1 MLFFSIPPVAS
12 HLIACL
18 SPLPSHSPCRCQL
31 PPDVSQQLG
40 ALSISRFSKWSLH
53 IDLPCLKVFSVKQA
67 PSFYLE
73 NSLLWSILQKIL
85 AITMQSS
92 PMFSGISNVFWYCH
106 LRVTLFLPFTYP
118 VRSFYFWLVFS
129 LTLAHNST
137 WDLFIETINTSE
149 EPLLSCRVRSK
160 NSTGLAKIVYV

>member
-1 MLFFSIPPVAS
+1 MLSFSIPPVAS

-31 PPDVSQQLG
+31 PPEVSQQLG
-40 ALSISRFSKWSLH
+40 ALSISCFSKWSLH
-53 IDLPCLKVFSVKQA
+53 IDLPCLKVFSVKHA

-92 PMFSGISNVFWYCH
+92 PMFSGISNVFWYPQCF
-106 LRVTLFLPFTYP
+106 LVLPSPCNSVLALYIPCEVSLFLTGVLLDIGTQQY
-118 VRSFYFWLVFS
+118 LGS
-129 LTLAHNST
+129 LYRN
-137 WDLFIETINTSE
+137 N
-149 EPLLSCRVRSK
+149 
-160 NSTGLAKIVYV
+160 